1 MKRIFFFTACTALL
15 AACAPTAVN
24 TASAPTATAEV
35 RSIQTIRLPM
45 GYIPNVQFAPFYV
58 AAEKGYFK
66 EEGIAVEF
74 DYKFETDGVAL
85 VGAGELPFSLVS
97 GEQVPLARAQ
107 GLPVVY
113 AMAWWHGYPVAVA
126 ALEESGIHTVEDLK
140 GKKVGIPILAGA
152 SYVGFRAL
160 LNTAGIG
167 EEEVTLEVIGY
178 NQVEALVGGQVDAAV
193 VYANNEPVQ
202 LAARGYTVD
211 VIRVADFLDLASNGL
226 LTNEKT
232 IAEDPGLVRGMIR
245 AVLRAVKD
253 VIADPDEAYRICRKY
268 VEGLAEDDPI
278 QKQVLVETLAFW
290 KSDKPGWS
298 DLAAWQNM
306 EATLR
311 SMGLLTGEMDITR
324 AFTNDFLPA

>member
-1 MKRIFFFTACTALL
+1 MKRVFFIICLGTALL
-15 AACAPTAVN
+15 AACVPAAEKPALQAVH
-24 TASAPTATAEV
+24 
-35 RSIQTIRLPM
+35 LPM

-58 AAEKGYFK
+58 AAEKGYFT

-113 AMAWWHGYPVAVA
+113 AMAWWHGFPVAVA
-126 ALEESGIHTVEDLK
+126 ALEDSGIRTVQDLR
-140 GKKVGIPILAGA
+140 GKKIGIPILAGA

-160 LNTAGIG
+160 LNSAGVK
-167 EEEVTLEVIGY
+167 EEDVTLDVIGY

-193 VYANNEPVQ
+193 VYANNEPIQ
-202 LAARGYTVD
+202 LAARGYKVN
-211 VIRVADFLDLASNGL
+211 VIRVADFVDLASNGL

-232 IAEDPGLVRGMIR
+232 IAVKPDLVRGMIR
-245 AVLRAVKD
+245 AILRAVED
-253 VIADPDEAYRICRKY
+253 TVADPDAAYTICRKY

-278 QKQVLVETLAFW
+278 QKQVLAATLVFW
-290 KSDKPGWS
+290 KADKPGYS

-306 EATLR
+306 ESTLR
-311 SMGLLTGEMDITR
+311 SMGLLNGEMDITK
-324 AFTNDFLPA
+324 AFTNEFLPR

>member
-1 MKRIFFFTACTALL
+1 MKRVFFFIIGIALL
-15 AACAPTAVN
+15 AGCAPSSGN
-24 TASAPTATAEV
+24 NATKALQ
-35 RSIQTIRLPM
+35 SIRLPM

-66 EEGIAVEF
+66 EEGIAIEF

-85 VGAGELPFSLVS
+85 VGAGELPFAMVS

-126 ALEESGIHTVEDLK
+126 ALEESGIQTVQDLK
-140 GKKVGIPILAGA
+140 GKKVGIPVLAGA

-160 LNTAGIG
+160 LNSAGVA
-167 EEEVTLEVIGY
+167 EEEVTLDVVGY
-178 NQVEALVGGQVDAAV
+178 NQVEVLVSGQVDAAV

-202 LAARGYTVD
+202 LSGRGYKVI
-211 VIRVADFLDLASNGL
+211 VIRVADFVDLASNGL

-232 IAEDPGLVRGMIR
+232 IADDPGLVRGMIR
-245 AVLRAVKD
+245 AILRAVED
-253 VIADPDEAYRICRKY
+253 VISDPDAAYQICRKY
-268 VEGLAEDDPI
+268 VEGLAEEDPI
-278 QKQVLVETLAFW
+278 QKQVLLETLAFW
-290 KSDKPGWS
+290 KTDRPGES

-311 SMGLLTGEMDITR
+311 SMDLLTEPLDITR
-324 AFTNDFLPA
+324 AFTNDLLPQ

>member
-1 MKRIFFFTACTALL
+1 MKGLEMRRFLFLIFSTALL
-15 AACAPTAVN
+15 AACAPVTGK
-24 TASAPTATAEV
+24 SA
-35 RSIQTIRLPM
+35 IQTVRLPM

-58 AAEKGYFK
+58 AAEKGYFQD
-66 EEGIAVEF
+66 EGIAIEF

-85 VGAGELPFSLVS
+85 VGAGELPFAMVS

-126 ALEESGIHTVEDLK
+126 ALEDSGIRTVQDLR

-160 LNTAGIG
+160 LNTAGVDEADI
-167 EEEVTLEVIGY
+167 TLEVIGY
-178 NQVEALVGGQVDAAV
+178 NQVEALVSGQVDAAV

-202 LAARGYTVD
+202 LAARGYKVN
-211 VIRVADFLDLASNGL
+211 VIRVVDFVDLASNGL
-226 LTNEKT
+226 LTNEET
-232 IAEDPGLVRGMIR
+232 ITGQPDLVRGMIR
-245 AVLRAVKD
+245 AILRGVDDA
-253 VIADPDEAYRICRKY
+253 IADPDETYRICRKY
-268 VEGLAEDDPI
+268 IEGLAEEDPI
-278 QKQVLVETLAFW
+278 QKQVLAETLAFW
-290 KSDKPGWS
+290 KTDKPGWS

-311 SMGLLTGEMDITR
+311 SMGLLDVKMDITK
-324 AFTNDFLPA
+324 AFTNEFLPE

>member
-1 MKRIFFFTACTALL
+1 MKRFLFFILCTALL
-15 AACAPTAVN
+15 AACTPAAKKPALQAV
-24 TASAPTATAEV
+24 
-35 RSIQTIRLPM
+35 RLPM

-58 AAEKGYFK
+58 AAEKGYFT

-113 AMAWWHGYPVAVA
+113 AMAWWHGYPVAVT
-126 ALEESGIHTVEDLK
+126 ALEDSGIRTVEDLK

-160 LNTAGIG
+160 LNSAGVK
-167 EEEVTLEVIGY
+167 EEEVTLEVVGY

-193 VYANNEPVQ
+193 VYANNEPIQ
-202 LAARGYTVD
+202 LAARGYKVN
-211 VIRVADFLDLASNGL
+211 VIRVADFMDLASNGL

-232 IAEDPGLVRGMIR
+232 IAEKPGLVRGMIR
-245 AVLRAVKD
+245 AILRAVKD
-253 VIADPDEAYRICRKY
+253 TIADPDEAYRICRKY
-268 VEGLAEDDPI
+268 IEGLAEDDPI
-278 QKQVLVETLAFW
+278 QKQVLAATLVFW
-290 KSDKPGWS
+290 KADKFGWS

-306 EATLR
+306 DSTLR
-311 SMGLLTGEMDITR
+311 SMGLLTGEMDITQ
-324 AFTNDFLPA
+324 AFTNDFLPG

>member
-1 MKRIFFFTACTALL
+1 MKRAFLIICLGTALL
-15 AACAPTAVN
+15 AACAPAAEKTALQAV
-24 TASAPTATAEV
+24 
-35 RSIQTIRLPM
+35 RLPM

-58 AAEKGYFK
+58 AVEKGYFK

-113 AMAWWHGYPVAVA
+113 AMAWWHGFPVAVA
-126 ALEESGIHTVEDLK
+126 ALEDSGIRTVQDLK

-160 LNTAGIG
+160 LNSAGVK
-167 EEEVTLEVIGY
+167 EEDVTLDVIGY

-193 VYANNEPVQ
+193 VYANNEPIQ
-202 LAARGYTVD
+202 LAARGYKVN
-211 VIRVADFLDLASNGL
+211 VIRVTDFVDLASNGL

-232 IAEDPGLVRGMIR
+232 IAETPELVRGMIR
-245 AVLRAVKD
+245 AILRAVED
-253 VIADPDEAYRICRKY
+253 TTADPDAAYIICRKY

-278 QKQVLVETLAFW
+278 QKQVLAATLAFW
-290 KSDKPGWS
+290 KADKPGWS

-306 EATLR
+306 DSTLR
-311 SMGLLTGEMDITR
+311 SMGLLNGEMDITK
-324 AFTNDFLPA
+324 AFTNEFLPG

>member
-1 MKRIFFFTACTALL
+1 MKRNIFFAICATLL
-15 AACAPTAVN
+15 AACAPVTGKSAV
-24 TASAPTATAEV
+24 
-35 RSIQTIRLPM
+35 QTVRLPM

-58 AAEKGYFK
+58 AAEKGYFQD
-66 EEGIAVEF
+66 EGIAIEF

-85 VGAGELPFSLVS
+85 VGAGELPFAMVS

-126 ALEESGIHTVEDLK
+126 ALENTGIRTVQDLR

-160 LNTAGIG
+160 LNTAGVDEADI
-167 EEEVTLEVIGY
+167 TLEVIGY
-178 NQVEALVGGQVDAAV
+178 NQVEALVSGQVDAAV

-202 LAARGYTVD
+202 LAARGYKVN
-211 VIRVADFLDLASNGL
+211 VIRVVDFVDLASNGL

-232 IAEDPGLVRGMIR
+232 IAERPDLVRGMIR
-245 AVLRAVKD
+245 AILRGVDDA
-253 VIADPDEAYRICRKY
+253 IADPDETYRICRKY
-268 VEGLAEDDPI
+268 IEGLAEDDPI

-290 KSDKPGWS
+290 KTDKPGWS
-298 DLAAWQNM
+298 ELAAWQNM

-311 SMGLLTGEMDITR
+311 SMGLLDVKMDITK
-324 AFTNDFLPA
+324 AFTNEFLPE